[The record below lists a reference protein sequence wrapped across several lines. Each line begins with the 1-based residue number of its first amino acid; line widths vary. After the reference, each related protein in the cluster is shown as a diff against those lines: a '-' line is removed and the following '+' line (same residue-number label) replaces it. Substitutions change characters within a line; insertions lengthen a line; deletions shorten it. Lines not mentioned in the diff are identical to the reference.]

1 MSRPSRP
8 KLKIYQPLNLS
19 QPSTITASEAWF
31 RASEAIGDIME
42 IRYGRITNG
51 DVQWFNISHCECDGI
66 GGFASLLREQGKAIP
81 KLPESLHP
89 CRGIFLPLWNLLRNR
104 DNVDLAMRSD
114 WLPASP
120 TDKNTAEEI
129 AWHLFTKDETQSI
142 LKNCRSQN
150 VTVNSQLLHCLDQS
164 TRSEISRPEKK
175 ITWVV
180 PVNLRSDIRYADDT
194 QNHVSCVEVYIAA
207 TDTPQ
212 SIQHQI
218 HLRLKRGE
226 HRANFL
232 LLTIGGILSHQAKIN
247 FLTKDRAKPAGN
259 IGSFSNLGVWNLD
272 KKITDED
279 GWIFCPPIVTGQRLG
294 AGCVTFNGRLGIA
307 TQGNSPS
314 ERMRRWVENIQ
325 SLTHGAS

>member
-1 MSRPSRP
+1 MQLFQTPT
-8 KLKIYQPLNLS
+8 L
-19 QPSTITASEAWF
+19 TASEAWF
-31 RASEAIGDIME
+31 RASEAIGDLMG
-42 IRYGRITNG
+42 IRYGRISNG
-51 DVQWFNISHCECDGI
+51 EVEWHEVSHCECDGI
-66 GGFASLLREQGKAIP
+66 GGFARLLRAHGAEIP
-81 KLPESLHP
+81 SLPETKHP
-89 CRGIFLPLWNLLRNR
+89 CRGIFIPLWRLLRNR
-104 DNVDLAMRSD
+104 DNNDSAMRSD

-150 VTVNSQLLHCLDQS
+150 VTVNSQLLHCLDQAIR
-164 TRSEISRPEKK
+164 TEIRSPEKK

-194 QNHVSCVEVYIAA
+194 QNHVSCVEVNIAA
-207 TDTPQ
+207 NDTPQ

-232 LLTIGGILSHQAKIN
+232 LLTIGGILSHQAKVN
-247 FLTKDRAKPAGN
+247 FLTKDRSKPAGN
-259 IGSFSNLGVWNLD
+259 IGSFSNLGVWNFNE
-272 KKITDED
+272 KISDSD

-307 TQGNSPS
+307 TQGNSPT
-314 ERMRRWVENIQ
+314 ERMQRWVENIR
-325 SLTHGAS
+325 